1 MQKPNRKAPVPISL
15 TDVSS
20 FVFCSFEGGVA
31 SFFKIVFWEPF
42 VSVSSSDISDV
53 TKAVLSLILP
63 QTLIAL
69 NKRLIW
75 DLRLTK
81 YLRVDIFKMSQI
93 EDIHGVQPQRT
104 FFYLYFHD
112 LWTSWITLR
121 FHIAKLGNLR

>member
-1 MQKPNRKAPVPISL
+1 MNSENMQKPNRKAPVPISL
-15 TDVSS
+15 TDVSRWG
-20 FVFCSFEGGVA
+20 GGVA

-93 EDIHGVQPQRT
+93 EDIHV
-104 FFYLYFHD
+104 
-112 LWTSWITLR
+112 
-121 FHIAKLGNLR
+121 LGYSHKELFSIFISMIYGHHGSL

>member
-1 MQKPNRKAPVPISL
+1 MNSENMQKPNRKAPVPISL

-20 FVFCSFEGGVA
+20 FVFCSFFGGGVA
-31 SFFKIVFWEPF
+31 SFLKIVFWEPF
-42 VSVSSSDISDV
+42 VTVSSSDISDV

-93 EDIHGVQPQRT
+93 EDIHV
-104 FFYLYFHD
+104 
-112 LWTSWITLR
+112 
-121 FHIAKLGNLR
+121 LGYSHKELFSIFISMIYGHHGSL

>member
-1 MQKPNRKAPVPISL
+1 MQKPNRKASVPISL

-20 FVFCSFEGGVA
+20 FVFCSFFA
-31 SFFKIVFWEPF
+31 SFLKILFWQPF

-75 DLRLTK
+75 ELRLTK

-93 EDIHGVQPQRT
+93 EDIHV
-104 FFYLYFHD
+104 
-112 LWTSWITLR
+112 
-121 FHIAKLGNLR
+121 LGYSHKELFSIFISMIYGYHGSL

>member
-1 MQKPNRKAPVPISL
+1 MNSENMQKPNRKAPVPISL

-20 FVFCSFEGGVA
+20 FVFCSLGGFFA
-31 SFFKIVFWEPF
+31 SFLKILFWEPF
-42 VSVSSSDISDV
+42 VSVSSSDISDM

-75 DLRLTK
+75 ELRLTK

-93 EDIHGVQPQRT
+93 EDIHV
-104 FFYLYFHD
+104 
-112 LWTSWITLR
+112 
-121 FHIAKLGNLR
+121 LGYSHKELFSIFISMIYGYHGSL